1 MVIKDSCFFGQF
13 YSFSLGST
21 FVAHSVLVLYIARS
35 FGVAVDV
42 NFTFASIRLLD
53 LLMALFRFGLF
64 LIDL

>member
-1 MVIKDSCFFGQF
+1 MVIKDCCYLVQF

-21 FVAHSVLVLYIARS
+21 FVAHSVLVLYIVRS
-35 FGVAVDV
+35 FGVAVEV

-53 LLMALFRFGLF
+53 LLMALVLFGLF